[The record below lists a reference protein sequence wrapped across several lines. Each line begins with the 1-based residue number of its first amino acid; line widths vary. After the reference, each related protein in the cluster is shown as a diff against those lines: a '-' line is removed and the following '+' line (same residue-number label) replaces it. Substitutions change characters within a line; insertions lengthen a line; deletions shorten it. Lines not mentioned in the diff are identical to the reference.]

1 MLTFSIICRGQNG
14 EDEVESTSL
23 GPGDMP
29 TGDIPTH
36 IQWYFSPTH
45 IQWYFCSIL
54 FSDRILEAEK
64 ICDKQEMEQFPNEGD
79 DIQVAHLIQMI
90 YRWHILYKGLWST
103 CNVGSHKTD
112 ACGIKQVFSLQGHI
126 WFQRY
131 FSHQAKFKFAAE
143 RQLASLVEWAKHI
156 PHFTELPL
164 EDQVN
169 TLTPL
174 IIFLS

>member
-1 MLTFSIICRGQNG
+1 MVKTRWNQPPLDQATCPQVIFPLTYSDILVQLTYSDIFAAFYFQIG
-14 EDEVESTSL
+14 SL
-23 GPGDMP
+23 RRKRFVTNRRWSNFP
-29 TGDIPTH
+29 TK
-36 IQWYFSPTH
+36 
-45 IQWYFCSIL
+45 
-54 FSDRILEAEK
+54 A
-64 ICDKQEMEQFPNEGD
+64 
-79 DIQVAHLIQMI
+79 MI

-131 FSHQAKFKFAAE
+131 FSHQAKLKFAAE